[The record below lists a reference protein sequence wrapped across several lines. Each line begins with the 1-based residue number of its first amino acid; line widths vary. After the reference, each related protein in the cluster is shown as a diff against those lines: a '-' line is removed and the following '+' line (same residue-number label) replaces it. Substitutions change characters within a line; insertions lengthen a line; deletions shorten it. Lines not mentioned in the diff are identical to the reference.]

1 MAPADAPLRV
11 RAFARAVA
19 VAPYAFWVWP
29 IYILGFP
36 LLFLIMARKN
46 NYPDNY
52 LLLFLFTVTMAYMVG
67 YCCTAIGVDRPWLVY
82 EAFLITGAVFCA
94 LTLFTIQT
102 KIKLEAYGG
111 VLLIC
116 LISLITVSY
125 IQLFLFP
132 EAEVLSTA
140 LLWIGVVLFSVY
152 IMYDVSMICERLGYD
167 DYIVAALELYLDII
181 NLFLRILSLLGG
193 RRD

>member
-1 MAPADAPLRV
+1 M
-11 RAFARAVA
+11 
-19 VAPYAFWVWP
+19 
-29 IYILGFP
+29 
-36 LLFLIMARKN
+36 
-46 NYPDNY
+46 
-52 LLLFLFTVTMAYMVG
+52 
-67 YCCTAIGVDRPWLVY
+67 Y

-125 IQLFLFP
+125 IKLFLFP

-152 IMYDVSMICERLGYD
+152 IMYDVSMICNRLGYD
-167 DYIVAALELYLDII
+167 DYIVAALELYLDVI